1 MRRVVLPLLVMVMV
15 LLGACTAP
23 APMGEPSAAANVA
36 ADPAP
41 APQAA
46 PAPAAQPPVQAP
58 SPLAERAPAFDPMN
72 PDRRCRTDA
81 DCAVKDVGNCCGTM
95 PACVSANARV
105 DPAAVKAQCARD
117 GLSSTCGFVEVRGC
131 SCVEGLCQASD
142 GAVTQ

>member
-1 MRRVVLPLLVMVMV
+1 MRRFVLPLLVMM
-15 LLGACTAP
+15 LLGGCTAP
-23 APMGEPSAAANVA
+23 ASMGEQSGAANVA

-46 PAPAAQPPVQAP
+46 PAQPPVQAP

-95 PACVSANARV
+95 PACVNANARV

-117 GLSSTCGFVEVRGC
+117 DMASVCGFVEVRGC

>member
-1 MRRVVLPLLVMVMV
+1 MRRFALPLLLVM

-23 APMGEPSAAANVA
+23 APMGEPSGAANMA

-46 PAPAAQPPVQAP
+46 PAQPPVQAP
-58 SPLAERAPAFDPMN
+58 PALAERAPAFDPMN

-81 DCAVKDVGNCCGTM
+81 DCAVKDIGNCCGTM
-95 PACVSANARV
+95 PACVNANAKV

-117 GLSSTCGFVEVRGC
+117 GISSVCGFVEVRGC

>member
-1 MRRVVLPLLVMVMV
+1 MRRVVLPLLLVM

-23 APMGEPSAAANVA
+23 APMGAQSAAANVA

-41 APQAA
+41 APQAPQAA
-46 PAPAAQPPVQAP
+46 PAQPPVQVP

-95 PACVSANARV
+95 PACVNVDAKV

-117 GLSSTCGFVEVRGC
+117 GIASVCGFVEVRGC